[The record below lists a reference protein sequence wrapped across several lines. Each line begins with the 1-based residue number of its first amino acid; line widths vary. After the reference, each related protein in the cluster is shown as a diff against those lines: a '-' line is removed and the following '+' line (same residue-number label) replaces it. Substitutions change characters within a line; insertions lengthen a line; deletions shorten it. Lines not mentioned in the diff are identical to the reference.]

1 MKSSWKAVSHD
12 ETRQLAPCDELVE
25 IAHLDEHIA
34 GCHECQKRLQRR
46 KHQSFVGPSLND
58 VALAE
63 HIGRCQRCQ
72 IGCHK

>member
-1 MKSSWKAVSHD
+1 MKLIDEKVSHD
-12 ETRQLAPCDELVE
+12 ETRQLAPCDESVE

-46 KHQSFVGPSLND
+46 KHLHFVRPSLSD
-58 VALAE
+58 AALAE
-63 HIGRCQRCQ
+63 HIEKCHRCQ